1 MRAARKRA
9 LRKFAGAIFPACFS
23 TYLLAA
29 ICGAGGWAVLALAC
43 AFSAA
48 AYFYEAAAGAAWS
61 GPLVGAVLFVVL
73 LLGIWPF
80 ENEVL
85 LFATRRWLP

>member
-1 MRAARKRA
+1 MRDAGERARKLA
-9 LRKFAGAIFPACFS
+9 SAIFPAFFCVYF
-23 TYLLAA
+23 LAA
-29 ICGAGGWAVLALAC
+29 IYAVGGWPVLALAC

-61 GPLVGAVLFVVL
+61 GPLVGAVLFAAL

-80 ENEVL
+80 ENEAL
-85 LFATRRWLP
+85 LFATRRWAP